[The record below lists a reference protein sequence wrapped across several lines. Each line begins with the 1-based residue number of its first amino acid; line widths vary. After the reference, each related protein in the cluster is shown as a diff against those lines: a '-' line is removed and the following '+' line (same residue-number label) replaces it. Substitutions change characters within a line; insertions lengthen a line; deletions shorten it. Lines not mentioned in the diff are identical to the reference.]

1 MKKWVAV
8 FLSCL
13 VVTACFHQGSKID
26 GVIWSDQEGYYI
38 YLPGFFINGGFK
50 NLPCTNGCTFIENKS
65 GTYTFTKYTYGVAL
79 LESPFFLTAHAFAT
93 FSGYDADGRSLPY
106 IWAIMIAAIF
116 YMLAGLRFISK
127 LLSDLNFGK
136 TICWLVPVGIILGT
150 NLFFYTFREA
160 GMSHVYSFFLLA
172 SLLYFTHRNQVT
184 PSLRTSILGAISL
197 ALLVLIRPTNIVACC
212 IPILWRATN
221 FAEVLRNLKNLF
233 RKPVWLISFSLAFG
247 ILIVPQMAYWK
258 LLTGNFIFYSYA
270 NEGFGNWAQPK
281 LLQVLFSHQNGWL
294 IYSPIVLMG
303 ILGMIIMA
311 IKKHSG
317 WMLPWVLL
325 SAGTYV
331 FASWWA
337 WWFGGAYGHRCFVDF
352 LPILAIPSAYAIK
365 FIQESPKFIRISTG
379 LLFIL
384 GVYVNL
390 RMSHMYQGMWDG
402 PDWTWYSYIDKLKT
416 VFYWF

>member
-1 MKKWVAV
+1 
-8 FLSCL
+8 
-13 VVTACFHQGSKID
+13 
-26 GVIWSDQEGYYI
+26 
-38 YLPGFFINGGFK
+38 
-50 NLPCTNGCTFIENKS
+50 
-65 GTYTFTKYTYGVAL
+65 
-79 LESPFFLTAHAFAT
+79 
-93 FSGYDADGRSLPY
+93 
-106 IWAIMIAAIF
+106 
-116 YMLAGLRFISK
+116 
-127 LLSDLNFGK
+127 
-136 TICWLVPVGIILGT
+136 
-150 NLFFYTFREA
+150 
-160 GMSHVYSFFLLA
+160 
-172 SLLYFTHRNQVT
+172 
-184 PSLRTSILGAISL
+184 
-197 ALLVLIRPTNIVACC
+197 
-212 IPILWRATN
+212 
-221 FAEVLRNLKNLF
+221 
-233 RKPVWLISFSLAFG
+233 
-247 ILIVPQMAYWK
+247 
-258 LLTGNFIFYSYA
+258 
-270 NEGFGNWAQPK
+270 
-281 LLQVLFSHQNGWL
+281 
-294 IYSPIVLMG
+294 MG

-402 PDWTWYSYIDKLKT
+402 PDWTWYSYIDKLKI